1 MKTCFQLGGRRLFE
15 TVLSERALRYLFI
28 HSHSGQ
34 WLLAIIRFPCTGLT
48 LSLVHVNLGLLRI
61 AVWIQAFF
69 VFVVVFSR
77 HYRRRR
83 PLPSFPTSCRFSAV
97 TIVFSYQVR
106 SHSLAF
112 FITLNPRGV

>member
-97 TIVFSYQVR
+97 IIVRQGQVFNP
-106 SHSLAF
+106 SSSAF
-112 FITLNPRGV
+112 LS